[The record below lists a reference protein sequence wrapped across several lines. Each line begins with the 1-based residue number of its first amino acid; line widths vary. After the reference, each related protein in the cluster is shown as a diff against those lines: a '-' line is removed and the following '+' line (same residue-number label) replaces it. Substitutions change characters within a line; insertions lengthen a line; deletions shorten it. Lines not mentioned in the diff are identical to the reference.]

1 MEFADNDVQ
10 RFVQAQGGGVYEE
23 ALAELRDGCKLG
35 HWMWFVFP
43 QVRGLGFSPMADYFG
58 IGSWEEA
65 EAYVADEVLGPRL
78 VEAAEALLGLEG
90 SDPVAVLGS
99 IDALK
104 LRSSMTLFEQV
115 SDNPAFPTILDRYY
129 QGERDPMT
137 LKIVES
143 FPVGRAATRA
153 EELNL
158 DEELAK
164 LGISI
169 EDAEPI
175 PLAELKDQAYRE
187 RWEERGLL

>member
-1 MEFADNDVQ
+1 MEYADDDVQ
-10 RFVQAQGGGVYEE
+10 RFAQAQGGGVYEE

-78 VEAAEALLGLEG
+78 VEAAEALLRLEG

-104 LRSSMTLFEQV
+104 LRSSMTLFERV
-115 SDNPAFPTILDRYY
+115 SDNPAFPAVLDRYY
-129 QGERDPMT
+129 QGERDPLT

-143 FPVGRAATRA
+143 FPDSKTASYA
-153 EELNL
+153 EEHHL
-158 DEELAK
+158 DEAALDERATPYDSDEAFAK

-169 EDAEPI
+169 KLSLI
-175 PLAELKDQAYRE
+175 HI
-187 RWEERGLL
+187 